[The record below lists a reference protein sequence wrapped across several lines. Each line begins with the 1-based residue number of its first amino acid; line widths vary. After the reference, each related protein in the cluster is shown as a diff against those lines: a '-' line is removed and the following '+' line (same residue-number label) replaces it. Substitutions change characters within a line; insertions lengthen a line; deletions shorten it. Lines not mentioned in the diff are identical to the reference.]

1 MKSISRNVY
10 IDKLDDIV
18 NNTTIDIMEQSKR
31 NLLM

>member
-31 NLLM
+31 NLLI